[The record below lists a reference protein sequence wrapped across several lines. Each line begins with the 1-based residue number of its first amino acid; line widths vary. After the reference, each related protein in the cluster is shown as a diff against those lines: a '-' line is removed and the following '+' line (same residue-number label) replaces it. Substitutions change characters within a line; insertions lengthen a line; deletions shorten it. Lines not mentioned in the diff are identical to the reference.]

1 MPPFL
6 EAILIE
12 RKKEMGIL
20 SKAAAIIAPTPH
32 KVTQYVDI
40 FDDSGQR
47 VTSLPVSKGASVEDV
62 LSEAKE
68 RYPENTAVATELAD
82 HRLYSSSGY
91 TYDFETKKP
100 KAPPEP
106 TAEELQ
112 AAALAE
118 LDSEYQAKFDELDEQ
133 IMKAAALKNTELQDS
148 LINDRTAL
156 SAEYTEKR
164 GNL

>member
-1 MPPFL
+1 MAEQVYLSIFDKNTG
-6 EAILIE
+6 ARKTSYTILGQIHGKNLDE
-12 RKKEMGIL
+12 LKE
-20 SKAAAIIAPTPH
+20 KAAADYPDDYAVPQTVEEYH
-32 KVTQYVDI
+32 KVI
-40 FDDSGQR
+40 SGDLR
-47 VTSLPVSKGASVEDV
+47 WNGDTFTD
-62 LSEAKE
+62 
-68 RYPENTAVATELAD
+68 
-82 HRLYSSSGY
+82 
-91 TYDFETKKP
+91 
-100 KAPPEP
+100 PPQP

-156 SAEYTEKR
+156 AAEYAEKR